1 MSVIPWQWLGCHFL
15 SRSLKSCPALFCRQ
29 DAGARHAVPLPNLIA
44 GKARSENE
52 TMTQHLLALQ
62 DFSKE
67 QLAAYIGQ
75 ALLLKKEAEAG
86 IRHQQLAGKTVALI
100 FEKPSTRT
108 RVSFEAAMYGL
119 GGQVIYLSGRDTQ
132 LARNEPLKDMARVMS
147 RYVDGMVVRTYGQ
160 AIVDE
165 LAGYSSVP
173 VINALTDL
181 HHPCQVLSDI
191 MTVIEHKGEV
201 ANLHIAWLGDGNN
214 MANSWIQAAARFGF
228 ALTLA
233 CPAGYDPNPAI
244 LAAAQGQASRPIRV
258 VREPAEAVRQADVI
272 NTDVWASMGQES
284 EQEERLT
291 VFRPYQVNSALLAQ
305 ANPGA
310 IVLHCLP
317 AHRDEEIS
325 EEVLEGPQ
333 CVAFDQAEN
342 KLHIHKAILAM
353 HLL

>member
-1 MSVIPWQWLGCHFL
+1 
-15 SRSLKSCPALFCRQ
+15 
-29 DAGARHAVPLPNLIA
+29 
-44 GKARSENE
+44 
-52 TMTQHLLALQ
+52 MTQHLLALQ

-67 QLAAYIGQ
+67 QLGAYIEQG
-75 ALLLKKEAEAG
+75 LLLKKEAKAG

-108 RVSFEAAMYGL
+108 RVSFESAMYGL

-191 MTVIEHKGEV
+191 MTVIEHKGPVEK
-201 ANLHIAWLGDGNN
+201 LHIAWLGDGNN

-244 LAAAQGQASRPIRV
+244 LAAAQAVASKPIRV
-258 VREPAEAVRQADVI
+258 VRDPVEAAREADVI

-284 EQEERLT
+284 EQEERIG
-291 VFRPYQVNSALLAQ
+291 VFRPYQVNAVLVAQ
-305 ANPGA
+305 ARPGA

-353 HLL
+353 HLGKNQ